1 MTVKSILAGVFASLA
16 LVGCMDTTEFG
27 GSGGT
32 GGGFGGSGGSGG
44 FGGSGGSG
52 GSGGFGGS
60 GGSNSG
66 SLSLGRDVCLRTARD
81 QGLNV
86 ARVDTVREYS
96 FGNNPPRGVQVQM
109 QVRRDAMS
117 VNTEQRVCRFLYSN
131 GTASIGRT

>member
-1 MTVKSILAGVFASLA
+1 MTMKTFLVGTIASLA
-16 LVGCMDTTEFG
+16 LVGCMETTEFG
-27 GSGGT
+27 GSGGS

-44 FGGSGGSG
+44 FGGSGGSN
-52 GSGGFGGS
+52 
-60 GGSNSG
+60 SN

-86 ARVDTVREYS
+86 ARVESVREYS

-117 VNTEQRVCRFLYSN
+117 MNTEQRVCRFLYSN

>member
-1 MTVKSILAGVFASLA
+1 MTLKSILAGAFASLA
-16 LVGCMDTTEFG
+16 LAGCMETTEFG

-32 GGGFGGSGGSGG
+32 GGGFGGSGGTGGG
-44 FGGSGGSG
+44 FGGA
-52 GSGGFGGS
+52 
-60 GGSNSG
+60 GGSNSSG
-66 SLSLGRDVCLRTARD
+66 LSLARDVCLRTARE